1 MKDTIRK
8 TTLRLCMFL
17 AVCFTFLMFGNVKSV
32 FAADASAI
40 LYKNGTK
47 VQSYATM
54 DEAFNAMTDSSA
66 NYSVDLKGQHVVART
81 SWPKVKSI
89 TIDGGRNN
97 AQLILPEG
105 TTTLNSNVTVKDW
118 LTILPEP
125 KEKRM
130 ICATIDVQNYKF
142 TVDGT
147 HGYKT
152 ALGFIYNYDY
162 YYAYYLDFISNGT
175 GTVDIKSDCQ
185 MLGTFH
191 MPNVTQ
197 EDEMTLWTPGEA
209 DSHIVKWT
217 QNKTVMSQTPD
228 INFRTNGDGRITID
242 HAYANDIIDSWTY
255 RFSLTTKSFAYDSNG
270 NPGTGNLTI
279 KNLEADGITYST
291 ENKVMPY
298 CDVRI
303 EKGLADKSWQVSI
316 MDDIYLS
323 GINVEATKNLGVK
336 EGDKVIYAP
345 DADVSSLYIEA
356 RREYV
361 HAKGYQYSSQGVQPK
376 MAVDASGN
384 VVIQSLPKFTLN
396 SPKLLMTKNKST
408 TLKVTEKSS
417 DVASVNWSVQ
427 GSNGNPKIS
436 VSGDVNQVTVQSLGE
451 ISESDSISYSVYDT
465 SGNLLMNGFYM
476 VKDKTKDEENTENGI
491 WEIGGVDYTAV
502 FDGSYYVNKY
512 PDVKAAVGTD
522 LWMAFYHF
530 RNYGMAEGRQ
540 GKETF
545 DVNSY
550 RNQYA
555 DLRAAFG
562 DDLKSYYMHYINSGR
577 AEGRK
582 GTGCTSLQGA
592 TTVYNG
598 VDYSAVYDYDYY
610 TKKYSDVKNAFGNDE
625 AAVLAH
631 FVNYGMAEGRQGKK
645 TFDVNFY
652 RNQYAD
658 LRAAFGKDLKSYYMH
673 YMTSGKKEGRKG
685 TGCTSLQGA
694 VTVYNG
700 VDYSAVYDYNYYI
713 KKYSD
718 IRKVFGNDDAAV
730 LAHFVNNGMS
740 EGRQGKDSFS
750 VTSYRNQYADLRA
763 AFGNDLKS
771 YYMHYMTSA
780 KKEGRAGTGC
790 KTLQGAVTVY
800 NGVDYSAVYDYNYYI
815 SNNGDLK
822 AALGEDD
829 VALLAHFVNYGM
841 AEGRKASEEFNVNVY
856 KKNYSDLRSAFGND
870 LKSYYIHYITS
881 GKAEGRVAK

>member
-17 AVCFTFLMFGNVKSV
+17 AVCFTFLIFGNVKSV
-32 FAADASAI
+32 SAADASAI

-54 DEAFNAMTDSSA
+54 DEAFNAMTDSTA
-66 NYSVDLKGQHVVART
+66 KYSVNLKGQHVVART
-81 SWPKVKSI
+81 SWPKVRSI
-89 TIDGGRNN
+89 TIDGGENS

-105 TTTLNSNVTVKDW
+105 TTTLNSNGTVKDW
-118 LTILPEP
+118 LTIFPEP

-152 ALGFIYNYDY
+152 VLGYILDYDY
-162 YYAYYLDFISNGT
+162 NYAYYLDFISNGT

-197 EDEMTLWTPGEA
+197 EDEMTLWTPGEV
-209 DSHIVKWT
+209 DSHIVNWT

-228 INFRTNGDGRITID
+228 IDFRTNGNGRITID
-242 HAYANDIIDSWTY
+242 HAYGNDKVNSWTY
-255 RFSLTTKSFAYDSNG
+255 RFSLTTKSFTYDSNG

-279 KNLEADGITYST
+279 KNLEADGITYDT
-291 ENKVMPY
+291 ENMVMPY

-303 EKGLADKSWQVSI
+303 EKGLAGKSWQVSI

-323 GINVEATKNLGVK
+323 GTNVEVTKNLGVK
-336 EGDKVIYAP
+336 EGDKVVYAP
-345 DADVSSLYIEA
+345 DADVSHLYIEA

-361 HAKGYQYSSQGVQPK
+361 HAKGDQYSSQGVQPK

-384 VVIQSLPKFTLN
+384 VVIQSLPKFTLD

-417 DVASVNWSVQ
+417 DVERVEWSAQ
-427 GSNGNPKIS
+427 GSNGNLKIPAS
-436 VSGDVNQVTVQSLGE
+436 DENQVTVKSLGE
-451 ISESDSISYSVYDT
+451 ISGSDSISYSVYDA
-465 SGNLLMNGFYM
+465 SGNLLINGFYIA
-476 VKDKTKDEENTENGI
+476 KDKAKDEQNTENGI

-582 GTGCTSLQGA
+582 GTGCTSMQGA

-610 TKKYSDVKNAFGNDE
+610 TKKYSDIKKAFGNDDV
-625 AAVLAH
+625 AVLSH
-631 FVNYGMAEGRQGKK
+631 FVNCGMAEGRQGKEN
-645 TFDVNFY
+645 FNVNSY

-658 LRAAFGKDLKSYYMH
+658 LRAAFGNNLKSYYMH
-673 YMTSGKKEGRKG
+673 YITNGKKEGRQG
-685 TGCTSLQGA
+685 TGCKTLQGA
-694 VTVYNG
+694 TTVYNG
-700 VDYSAVYDYNYYI
+700 VDYSAVYDYNYYT

-718 IRKVFGNDDAAV
+718 IK
-730 LAHFVNNGMS
+730 
-740 EGRQGKDSFS
+740 
-750 VTSYRNQYADLRA
+750 A
-763 AFGNDLKS
+763 AFGDDDI
-771 YYMHYMTSA
+771 
-780 KKEGRAGTGC
+780 
-790 KTLQGAVTVY
+790 AV
-800 NGVDYSAVYDYNYYI
+800 
-815 SNNGDLK
+815 
-822 AALGEDD
+822 
-829 VALLAHFVNYGM
+829 LAHFVNYGM
-841 AEGRKASEEFNVNVY
+841 SEGRRASEEFDVNVY
-856 KKNYSDLRSAFGND
+856 KQNYSDLRSAFGND
-870 LKSYYIHYITS
+870 LKSYYMHYMTN
-881 GKAEGRVAK
+881 GKVEGRTAKQCARNKGE